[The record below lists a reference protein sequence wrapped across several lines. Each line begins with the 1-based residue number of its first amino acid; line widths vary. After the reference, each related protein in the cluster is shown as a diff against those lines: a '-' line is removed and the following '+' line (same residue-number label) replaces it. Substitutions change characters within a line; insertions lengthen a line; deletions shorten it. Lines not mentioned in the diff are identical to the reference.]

1 MARKRSRYD
10 LIDEEILNY
19 QTLNQTSY
27 ISTDDLFHIFE
38 SNLDIPTNETLRT
51 KYIATKISAYLGR
64 KKNTDGTRKYL
75 STGTGGFSLIESE
88 RNVDN
93 LDGVL
98 NQMNKRLDGL
108 NRNIRKTKR
117 QKFIAE
123 NQLSVDDIATNE

>member
-19 QTLNQTSY
+19 QTLHQTSY

-38 SNLDIPTNETLRT
+38 SNLDIPTNDSLRT
-51 KYIATKISAYLGR
+51 RYIATKISAYLGR

-75 STGTGGFSLIESE
+75 STGSGGFSLIESE
-88 RNVDN
+88 RDVDN

-123 NQLSVDDIATNE
+123 NQLSIDDLATNE